1 MVGYVNGIDWVNCEA
16 MRYWSFPKTYKKDS
30 KAETKN
36 LIFSG
41 KYWGALKRDGYY
53 QRFVKDEDGNMFM
66 IARNKNVNGEA
77 VNKIEWM
84 PHLNPFFEAI
94 PNGTVLLGEIYL
106 PGKEGSK
113 NVTTIL
119 GCLKD
124 KAITRQ
130 ETGIKLHFYVFDVMT
145 FNGTSYH
152 ECAFKKRIDVL
163 NKLAASFNKYAY
175 TEWAEYYNGENLW
188 NKISVYLS
196 AGNEGVVITRDD
208 CPVYFKRTPARMTIK
223 IKKEVLNT
231 IDCFFTGRW
240 TPPTKEYTG
249 KEVETWKYW
258 FNTKT
263 NERLPENCYF
273 REYSEGQMII
283 PVTKG
288 FYNDWAGSL
297 EIGVLN
303 TEGKIQ
309 SIGLLSNLTEDIK
322 ADPES
327 VKGKVIEVTCMEIDE
342 ETKGLRHAKLVQF
355 RPDLGV
361 VDCTAE
367 KVFG

>member
-1 MVGYVNGIDWVNCEA
+1 MTGYVNCEA
-16 MRYWSFPKTYKKDS
+16 MKYWSFPKTYKKDS
-30 KAETKN
+30 KVETKN
-36 LIFSG
+36 LIFGG

-53 QRFVKDEDGNMFM
+53 QRFVKDEEGNMFM
-66 IARNKNVNGEA
+66 IARSKNVKGEA

-84 PHLNPFFEAI
+84 PHLNPFFEAM
-94 PNGTVLLGEIYL
+94 PRGTVLLGEIYL

-113 NVTTIL
+113 NVTSVL

-124 KAITRQ
+124 KAIARQ
-130 ETGIKLHFYVFDVMT
+130 EVGPKLHFYIFDVMA
-145 FNGTSYH
+145 FGGVSYH
-152 ECAFKKRIDVL
+152 DCAFKVRMEAL
-163 NKLAASFNKYAY
+163 NKLAIGYNEKYI
-175 TEWAEYYNGENLW
+175 EWAEYYNGEALW
-188 NKISVYLS
+188 TKISEYLA
-196 AGNEGVVITRDD
+196 AGNEGAVITRED

-249 KEVETWKYW
+249 KEIETWKLWY
-258 FNTKT
+258 NTKT
-263 NERLPENCYF
+263 GEKLPEGEHF

-297 EIGVLN
+297 EIGVLTN
-303 TEGKIQ
+303 EGKIQ

-322 ADPES
+322 ADPEK

-361 VDCTAE
+361 VDCTTE

>member
-1 MVGYVNGIDWVNCEA
+1 MTGYVNGIDWVNCEA
-16 MRYWSFPKTYKKDS
+16 MKYWSFPKTYKKDS

-36 LIFSG
+36 LIFG
-41 KYWGALKRDGYY
+41 GRYWGALKRDGYY
-53 QRFVKDEDGNMFM
+53 QRFVKDEDGQVFM
-66 IARNKNVNGEA
+66 IARSKNVKGEA

-84 PHLNPFFEAI
+84 PHLYPFFEAM

-106 PGKEGSK
+106 PDKEGSK
-113 NVTTIL
+113 NVTSVL

-124 KAITRQ
+124 KAIARQ
-130 ETGIKLHFYVFDVMT
+130 QTGTKLHFYIFDVM
-145 FNGTSYH
+145 NYAGTDFH
-152 ECAFKKRIDVL
+152 TEPFIKRKVALEQI
-163 NKLAASFNKYAY
+163 AADYKNYNY
-175 TEWAEYYNGENLW
+175 VEWAEYYNGETLW
-188 NKISVYLS
+188 NKISEYLN
-196 AGNEGVVITRDD
+196 AGNEGVVITRED

-240 TPPTKEYTG
+240 TQPTKEYTG
-249 KEVETWKYW
+249 KEIETWQLWY
-258 FNTKT
+258 NTKT
-263 NERLPENCYF
+263 GEKLPRGCYF

>member
-1 MVGYVNGIDWVNCEA
+1 MTGYINGFDWVNCEP

-41 KYWGALKRDGYY
+41 RYWGALKRDGYY

-66 IARNKNVNGEA
+66 IARSKNVKGEA

-84 PHLNPFFEAI
+84 PHLNPFFESL

-124 KAITRQ
+124 KAIARQ
-130 ETGIKLHFYVFDVMT
+130 EAGIKLHFYIFDVMV
-145 FNGTSYH
+145 FNGVSYVDS
-152 ECAFKKRIDVL
+152 AFKVRIDCL
-163 NKLAASFNKYAY
+163 YKLAIGMNKFDFV
-175 TEWAEYYNGENLW
+175 EWAEYYNGDALW
-188 NKISVYLS
+188 NKISEYLA
-196 AGNEGVVITRDD
+196 AGNEGVVITKED

-249 KEVETWKYW
+249 KEIETWKLWY
-258 FNTKT
+258 NTKT
-263 NERLPENCYF
+263 GEKLPEGEHF

>member
-1 MVGYVNGIDWVNCEA
+1 MTGYVNGVDWVNCEA

-36 LIFSG
+36 LIFG
-41 KYWGALKRDGYY
+41 GRYWGALKRDGYY
-53 QRFVKDEDGNMFM
+53 QRFVKDEDGQVFM
-66 IARNKNVNGEA
+66 IARSKNVKGEA

-84 PHLNPFFEAI
+84 PHLYPLFEAM
-94 PNGTVLLGEIYL
+94 PNGTVLLGEVYL

-113 NVTTIL
+113 NVTSIL

-130 ETGIKLHFYVFDVMT
+130 MTDTKLHFYIFDVMCYA
-145 FNGTSYH
+145 GTDFH
-152 ECAFKKRIDVL
+152 TEGFLKRKIAL
-163 NKLAASFNKYAY
+163 EQIAADYNNYNY
-175 TEWAEYYNGENLW
+175 VEWAEYYNGTELW
-188 NKISVYLS
+188 NKISEYLA
-196 AGNEGVVITRDD
+196 AGNEGAVITRED

-240 TPPTKEYTG
+240 TPPTREYTG
-249 KEVETWKYW
+249 KEIETWQLWY
-258 FNTKT
+258 NTKT
-263 NERLPENCYF
+263 GEKLPRGCYF

>member
-1 MVGYVNGIDWVNCEA
+1 MTGYVNGIDWVNCEP

-36 LIFSG
+36 LIFGG
-41 KYWGALKRDGYY
+41 KYWGSLKRDGYY

-66 IARNKNVNGEA
+66 IARSKNVKGEA

-84 PHLNPFFEAI
+84 PHLDPFFEAM
-94 PNGTVLLGEIYL
+94 PRGTVLLGEIYL

-113 NVTTIL
+113 NVTSVL

-124 KAITRQ
+124 KAIARQ
-130 ETGIKLHFYVFDVMT
+130 EVGTKLHFYIFDVMT
-145 FNGTSYH
+145 FNFVDFHTRK
-152 ECAFKKRIDVL
+152 FKDRIDFL
-163 NKLAASFNKYAY
+163 KDLAKGITNYEY
-175 TEWAEYYNGENLW
+175 VEWAEYYNGEALW
-188 NKISVYLS
+188 NKISEYLA
-196 AGNEGVVITRDD
+196 AGNEGMVITRED

-249 KEVETWKYW
+249 KEIETWKLWY
-258 FNTKT
+258 NTKT
-263 NERLPENCYF
+263 GEKLPEGELF

-303 TEGKIQ
+303 SEGKIQ

-322 ADPES
+322 ADPEK

>member
-1 MVGYVNGIDWVNCEA
+1 MTGYINGFDWVNCEA
-16 MRYWSFPKTYKKDS
+16 MKYWSFPKTYKKDS

-36 LIFSG
+36 LIFG
-41 KYWGALKRDGYY
+41 GRYWGALKRDGYY

-66 IARNKNVNGEA
+66 IARSKNVKGEA

-84 PHLNPFFEAI
+84 PHLNPFFEAL

-124 KAITRQ
+124 KAIARQ
-130 ETGIKLHFYVFDVMT
+130 EAGIKLHFYIFDVMVYDMHS
-145 FNGTSYH
+145 FV
-152 ECAFKKRIDVL
+152 ELPFKNRIAAV
-163 NKLAASFNKYAY
+163 NSLAKAYSGYDYIEYAK
-175 TEWAEYYNGENLW
+175 YYNGAELW
-188 NKISVYLS
+188 NKISEYLA
-196 AGNEGVVITRDD
+196 AGNEGVVITRED

-249 KEVETWKYW
+249 KEIETWRLWY
-258 FNTKT
+258 NTKT
-263 NERLPENCYF
+263 GEKLPEGEHF

-303 TEGKIQ
+303 TDGKIQ

-322 ADPES
+322 ADPEK
-327 VKGKVIEVTCMEIDE
+327 VKGKVIEVTCMEVDP

-355 RPDLGV
+355 RPDLSV
-361 VDCTAE
+361 VDCTAD
-367 KVFG
+367 KIFG

>member
-1 MVGYVNGIDWVNCEA
+1 MTGYVNGIDWVNCEA
-16 MRYWSFPKTYKKDS
+16 MKYWSFPKTYKKDS

-36 LIFSG
+36 LIFG
-41 KYWGALKRDGYY
+41 GRYWGALKRDGYY
-53 QRFVKDEDGNMFM
+53 QRFVKDEDGQVFM
-66 IARNKNVNGEA
+66 IARSKNVKGEA

-84 PHLNPFFEAI
+84 PHLYPLFEAM
-94 PNGTVLLGEIYL
+94 PNGTVLLGEVYL

-113 NVTTIL
+113 NVTSIL

-124 KAITRQ
+124 KAIARQ
-130 ETGIKLHFYVFDVMT
+130 MTDTKLHFYIFDVMCYA
-145 FNGTSYH
+145 GTDFYT
-152 ECAFKKRIDVL
+152 EGFLKRKIAL
-163 NKLAASFNKYAY
+163 EQIAADYNNYNY
-175 TEWAEYYNGENLW
+175 VEWAEYYNGAELW
-188 NKISVYLS
+188 NKISEYLA
-196 AGNEGVVITRDD
+196 AGNEGAVITRED

-240 TPPTKEYTG
+240 TPPTREYTG
-249 KEVETWKYW
+249 KEIETWQLWY
-258 FNTKT
+258 NTKT
-263 NERLPENCYF
+263 GEKLPRGCYF

>member
-1 MVGYVNGIDWVNCEA
+1 MTGYVNGIDWVNCEA
-16 MRYWSFPKTYKKDS
+16 MKYWSFPKTYKKDS

-36 LIFSG
+36 LIFGG

-66 IARNKNVNGEA
+66 IARSKNVNGEA

-84 PHLNPFFEAI
+84 PHLHPFFEAM

-106 PGKEGSK
+106 PSKEGSK
-113 NVTTIL
+113 NVTSVL

-124 KAITRQ
+124 KAIARQ
-130 ETGIKLHFYVFDVMT
+130 EAGIKLHFYIFDVMA
-145 FNGTSYH
+145 FGGASYH
-152 ECAFKKRIDVL
+152 DCAFKVRMEAL
-163 NKLAASFNKYAY
+163 NKIAIGYNEKYV
-175 TEWAEYYNGENLW
+175 EWAEYYNGEALW
-188 NKISVYLS
+188 NKISEYLA
-196 AGNEGVVITRDD
+196 AGNEGVVITRED

-249 KEVETWKYW
+249 KEVETWKLWY
-258 FNTKT
+258 NTKT
-263 NERLPENCYF
+263 GEKLPEGMHF

-303 TEGKIQ
+303 NEGKIQ

-322 ADPES
+322 ADPEK

>member
-1 MVGYVNGIDWVNCEA
+1 MTGYVNGIDWVNCEA
-16 MRYWSFPKTYKKDS
+16 MKYWSFPKTYKKDS

-36 LIFSG
+36 LIFG
-41 KYWGALKRDGYY
+41 GRYWGALKRDGYY
-53 QRFVKDEDGNMFM
+53 QRFVKDEDGQVFM
-66 IARNKNVNGEA
+66 IARSKNVKGEA

-84 PHLNPFFEAI
+84 PHLYPLFEAM
-94 PNGTVLLGEIYL
+94 PNGTVLLGEVYL

-113 NVTTIL
+113 NVTSIL

-130 ETGIKLHFYVFDVMT
+130 MTDTKLHFYIFDVMCYA
-145 FNGTSYH
+145 GTDFYT
-152 ECAFKKRIDVL
+152 EGFLKRKIAL
-163 NKLAASFNKYAY
+163 EQIAADYNNYNY
-175 TEWAEYYNGENLW
+175 VEWAEYYNGAELW
-188 NKISVYLS
+188 NKISEYLA
-196 AGNEGVVITRDD
+196 AGNEGAVITRED

-240 TPPTKEYTG
+240 TPPTREYTG
-249 KEVETWKYW
+249 KEIETWQLWY
-258 FNTKT
+258 NTKT
-263 NERLPENCYF
+263 GEKLPRGCYF

>member
-1 MVGYVNGIDWVNCEA
+1 MKGYVNGIDWINA
-16 MRYWSFPKTYKKDS
+16 SPMLYWSFPKTYKKDS

-36 LIFSG
+36 LIFG
-41 KYWGALKRDGYY
+41 GQYWGALKRDGYY

-66 IARNKNVNGEA
+66 IARSKNVKGEA

-84 PHLNPFFEAI
+84 PHLNPFFEAM

-130 ETGIKLHFYVFDVMT
+130 EVGIKLHFYIFDVMC
-145 FNGTSYH
+145 FDGVSYKDSP
-152 ECAFKKRIDVL
+152 FKVRMDAL
-163 NKLAASFNKYAY
+163 NKLAVSFNNYDFI
-175 TEWAEYYNGENLW
+175 EWAKYYNGEVLW
-188 NKISVYLS
+188 NKISEYLA
-196 AGNEGVVITRDD
+196 AGNEGVVITRED

-249 KEVETWKYW
+249 KEIETWKLWY
-258 FNTKT
+258 NTKT
-263 NERLPENCYF
+263 NEKLPEGEHF

-303 TEGKIQ
+303 TDGKIQ

-361 VDCTAE
+361 VDCTAD
-367 KVFG
+367 KIFG